1 MVRQSSVEL
10 DRILE
15 MRYYGLSGDGIGGYI
30 RRELEDFVVYEV
42 SIDGTFATPDCREV
56 PQGAGEY
63 TWVVVEKRGIDSV
76 TAVRKI
82 QRFLGLR
89 KTDVEIA
96 GLKDTAAVT
105 FQFASIKGEVP
116 AEAIEKFNSSN
127 TRVKI
132 HCPVRRPFHLRP
144 GLLFGN
150 HFIIRVRGCDT
161 SRLHELLYELRELG
175 GVPNYFG
182 YQRFGSIRPVT
193 HVVGKYIIEGR
204 FREAVEELLL
214 RIFPHE
220 SQKAKIARE
229 YLASTGDFRGTL
241 EIFPKTMKSERAIIA
256 YLAKR
261 PGDYVGALRHISG
274 YIRKLF
280 VGAYQAYL
288 FNKVLSKR
296 IERGLSWV
304 YASPGDYVGIPP
316 GSAGSGHMPVLVA
329 NDTNLDKVNKLISDG
344 RAFLLLPIFGYN
356 THLSQ
361 GEEGEIEREVLR
373 EENID
378 IRSFY
383 VKSLPEASSA
393 GSYRPAN
400 LSPLDLDVKVD
411 PEGAVFSFTLKK
423 GMYATTFLREI
434 VKPSHPVEQG
444 F

>member
-1 MVRQSSVEL
+1 MEL
-10 DRILE
+10 DKILE

-30 RRELEDFVVYEV
+30 RRMFEDFIVYEI
-42 SIDGTFATPDCREV
+42 SIDGTLATPNCREI

-63 TWVVVEKRGIDSV
+63 TWVVVEKRGVDSV

-82 QRFLGLR
+82 RKFLGLQG
-89 KTDVEIA
+89 TDIDIA
-96 GLKDTAAVT
+96 GLKDTTAVT

-116 AEAIEKFNSSN
+116 AEAIEKFNSLN

-150 HFIIRVRGCDT
+150 RFTIRVRDCNT
-161 SRLHELLYELRELG
+161 SRLHELLDELRRLG

-193 HVVGKYIIEGR
+193 HVVGKRIIEGR
-204 FREAVEELLL
+204 FKEAVEELLL

-220 SQKAKIARE
+220 SQRAKNARE

-256 YLAKR
+256 YLAER
-261 PGDYVGALRHISG
+261 PRDYVGALRHVSG

-304 YASPGDYVGIPP
+304 YASPGDYVGVAP
-316 GSAGSGHMPVLVA
+316 GSAGSGHMPVLMA
-329 NDTNLDKVNKLISDG
+329 NDTNLDKVNKLIHDG

-361 GEEGEIEREVLR
+361 GEEGEIEKEVLR

-378 IRSFY
+378 VRSFY

-393 GSYRPAN
+393 GSYRPSN

-411 PEGAVFSFTLKK
+411 SEGVVFSFALKK
-423 GMYATTFLREI
+423 GMYATTLLREI